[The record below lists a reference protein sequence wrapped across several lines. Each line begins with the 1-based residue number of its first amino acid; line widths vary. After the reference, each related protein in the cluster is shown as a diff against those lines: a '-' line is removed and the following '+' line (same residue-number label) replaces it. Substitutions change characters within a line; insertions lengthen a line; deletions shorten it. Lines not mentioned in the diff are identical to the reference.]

1 MLDRIQLRT
10 LHRDDAARFLQT
22 VLREEPDIVKKERND
37 VWVPKVVAAYLRKT
51 TGEPIAED
59 DPSLFEFYPAF
70 HDAAWDLARQGVLRP
85 SAIYPDGVILPMGV
99 QRGAGYCL
107 TEAGRA
113 RLAELADQ
121 PWVPV
126 DPSRY
131 SEALKR
137 FSGNLGPGFEQ
148 RSYEAARSYD
158 AGNYLACCAMCGAAA
173 ESILLAIAIA
183 KSRDEG
189 ATLATYRTANG
200 RRKVVESVVGQARQT
215 IAEPFRSATGLLSFW
230 RDEAAHG
237 LASTISEIEAHEAL
251 ARLLRFAQ
259 YATDNW
265 DELTRL

>member
-1 MLDRIQLRT
+1 MLDRTQRRT

-148 RSYEAARSYD
+148 RSYEAARSK
-158 AGNYLACCAMCGAAA
+158 LAAA
-173 ESILLAIAIA
+173 ASLSRDGWTAQEVEVMADHRWWSLDELAQTPATVWPENLLAMLNAA
-183 KSRDEG
+183 KSR
-189 ATLATYRTANG
+189 
-200 RRKVVESVVGQARQT
+200 
-215 IAEPFRSATGLLSFW
+215 
-230 RDEAAHG
+230 
-237 LASTISEIEAHEAL
+237 
-251 ARLLRFAQ
+251 
-259 YATDNW
+259 
-265 DELTRL
+265 